1 MDRTELKSTLRDE
14 SSSSLKSLHSDFY
27 NSVDEYIRELE
38 GEIKK
43 INNPRSPESKMLE
56 DELQSAITDI
66 EVIFIRRLRKIT
78 TRATSNAF
86 SNRSAKSDMD
96 KLLPDERKVYD
107 AVLSA
112 INVARNELI
121 EPIMDPDSVRNIATA
136 KKESD
141 ASIDLNK
148 DKDKD
153 RNVSISADLD
163 ADVITD
169 VKNGAESEQHTVDV
183 ETNEQLDTAS
193 PQGSTEI
200 TNDTGKSD
208 IAKSNISEEYLV
220 VRILKDLSTFQAVD
234 NRKYTLREHDIVSL
248 PAVNAKGLV
257 KRKIA
262 QLIQNN

>member
-1 MDRTELKSTLRDE
+1 MDRNELKTALRDE
-14 SSSSLKSLHSDFY
+14 SSSSLKSLHADFY
-27 NSVDEYIRELE
+27 NSVDLYIRELE
-38 GEIKK
+38 DEVKK
-43 INNPRSPESKMLE
+43 VNNPRSVESKMLE

-96 KLLPDERKVYD
+96 KLLPAERKVYD

-112 INVARNELI
+112 INVARNDLV
-121 EPIMDPDSVRNIATA
+121 EPIMDPDSVRNVATT
-136 KKESD
+136 KKEQVV
-141 ASIDLNK
+141 AAN
-148 DKDKD
+148 
-153 RNVSISADLD
+153 ADTKPD
-163 ADVITD
+163 MVND
-169 VKNGAESEQHTVDV
+169 AESKQHKRDV
-183 ETNEQLDTAS
+183 ETNEQLDIAS
-193 PQGSTEI
+193 PQGSLVS
-200 TNDTGKSD
+200 TNDIGKSD

-234 NRKYTLREHDIVSL
+234 NRNYTLQGHDIVSL

-262 QLIQNN
+262 QPI